1 METHRYELVVLGSGP
16 AGEKG
21 AAQAAYFGKRVALVE
36 KDDQLGG
43 AAAGTTVSS
52 KTLRETSLILSGI
65 KARKLSGVDL
75 SLKHHATVQ
84 DFLFHERA
92 VKDLERSRV
101 AENLVRHQIDRY
113 QGLGSF
119 VNAHTVK
126 VEHEGHPDVQ
136 LQGDVILVAT
146 GSSPRRP
153 DLFPEAAR
161 IYDSDSIL
169 ELNEIPR
176 TMAVIGGGVIGC
188 EYACIFAV
196 LGVQVQL
203 IHPGDRLLTFL
214 DDEISAGLQQS
225 MLNAGIHLHL
235 EKQVQSCSPE
245 PEGVRLQLA
254 SGETLHIDAVML
266 ATGRSSNTSRLNLEA
281 AGIMTGKYGVLVVDD
296 TYQVVHPQTHAPVAG
311 VYAAGDVI
319 GAPALASTSMEQ
331 ARYAMIKAFNLL
343 PYKDQVAPILP
354 VGIYT
359 IPECSAA
366 GLTEAQCQEQGKEY
380 VVGKTYY
387 LQNARGMI
395 IGDEEGFLKLI
406 FEYNDDLNQPLK
418 LLGVHVLGEIASE
431 LVHLGL
437 QALMMEASSDLFIN
451 TCYNY
456 PTLGELY
463 KYATYAALG
472 DREHRLTHAR
482 KADPVSW
489 RRGSDPQGLMNE
501 SRLV

>member
-1 METHRYELVVLGSGP
+1 MKTHRYDLIVLGSGP

-36 KDDQLGG
+36 KDEHLGG

-75 SLKHHATVQ
+75 SLKHHATVR
-84 DFLFHERA
+84 DFLYHERD
-92 VKDLERSRV
+92 VKDSERNRV
-101 AENLVRHQIDRY
+101 VTNLDRHQVDRY
-113 QGLGSF
+113 RGVGFF
-119 VNAHTVK
+119 VDAHTVK
-126 VEHEGHPDVQ
+126 VKRNKRSTAQ
-136 LQGDVILVAT
+136 LQADVILIAT

-153 DLFPEAAR
+153 DIFPKADR

-169 ELNEIPR
+169 ELNEIPQ
-176 TMAVIGGGVIGC
+176 TMVVVGGGVIGC
-188 EYACIFAV
+188 EYACLFAV
-196 LGVQVQL
+196 LGIEVQV
-203 IHPGDRLLTFL
+203 IHPGDSLLPFL
-214 DDEISAGLQQS
+214 DPELSEGLKQS
-225 MLNAGIHLHL
+225 MLNAGVQLRL
-235 EKQVQSCSPE
+235 EEQVQSCTPDLD
-245 PEGVRLQLA
+245 GVSLHLA
-254 SGETLHIDAVML
+254 SGEEVRTEAVML
-266 ATGRSSNTSRLNLEA
+266 ATGRSSNTPQLKLEV
-281 AGIMTGKYGVLVVDD
+281 AGITTGKYGVLVVDD
-296 TYQVVHPQTHAPVAG
+296 SYQVVHPQTRDPVAG

-319 GAPALASTSMEQ
+319 GSPALASTSMEQ

-354 VGIYT
+354 AGIYT

-366 GLTEAQCQEQGKEY
+366 GLTEVQCQEQGKDY

-387 LQNARGMI
+387 RQNARGMI
-395 IGDEEGFLKLI
+395 IGDDEGFLKLI

-418 LLGVHVLGEIASE
+418 LLGVHVMGEIASE

-437 QALMMEASSDLFIN
+437 QALMMGAGSDLFIN

-472 DREHRLTHAR
+472 EREQQLKKSTQAAQVTEVH
-482 KADPVSW
+482 
-489 RRGSDPQGLMNE
+489 
-501 SRLV
+501 